1 MLFLPNVPLFW
12 SLGEF
17 PGGMVGVELCRGFP
31 WKCIRKHAKSG
42 WLGESNYLS
51 VTLIHPHAF
60 FLLIRDQWYNLNH
73 IGRTILK
80 NPNEYN
86 EDIFPLRERKTIV
99 TENSY

>member
-60 FLLIRDQWYNLNH
+60 FLLIRD
-73 IGRTILK
+73 
-80 NPNEYN
+80 PNEYN